1 VLLFPEGVSR
11 SCKSKSPPF
20 WKNFLRDP
28 THLAGRSSFYTLLLF
43 VRVFAGFVYGG
54 PDCPGCQT
62 AFFYLWLLFIVGIEL
77 VLLALARWDGGCPT
91 GLDTVGGVNNARHF
105 IRREDDE
112 PPRTP
117 PESSF
122 RRFDV
127 KCLKCGSYRLAL
139 TSGFDETTG
148 EQRLLL
154 TCSRCRQSEILK
166 VR

>member
-1 VLLFPEGVSR
+1 MNS
-11 SCKSKSPPF
+11 
-20 WKNFLRDP
+20 
-28 THLAGRSSFYTLLLF
+28 
-43 VRVFAGFVYGG
+43 
-54 PDCPGCQT
+54 
-62 AFFYLWLLFIVGIEL
+62 
-77 VLLALARWDGGCPT
+77 ARY
-91 GLDTVGGVNNARHF
+91 F

-117 PESSF
+117 PESPF